1 MRKAVFFAV
10 VLCALAGTVN
20 GQSPAT
26 KADDQVDA
34 SFLKNARP
42 YTTAGGSNADGG
54 GVLGRHSSGAVLGVD
69 SVANW
74 SSYFYE
80 PGFDSFGG
88 TQFTWGYT
96 MVGHA
101 PFGKGQDQDWQGETT
116 RIGAPIVPVN
126 LDLRNA
132 DGTPRFVNGQRL
144 YSDATQFVPFVLAS
158 PVFSNAKYDSS
169 EKPTQFTDAI
179 QRAEFF
185 HMADDDWHTLL
196 KPRVAT
202 PRTMVLLRGTYQFA
216 LNADGSC
223 CLFVLI
229 DENTFGNAFF
239 PSVPTDTTTPIGAA
253 ENAGDIRT
261 KDISTFLFP
270 NAYLFSGSNCCVLG
284 FHTYDIEPGSAS
296 NGWQER
302 RYVLN
307 YSSWITPGLFGGGFQ
322 DITALSHE
330 ISELFNDP
338 FVNNATPWWL
348 SPLESGGLCQNNLE
362 VGDVIEVLA
371 NPTFPITLN
380 GATWH
385 PQTEALLPWFAGATP
400 SKAIHGAYSYPD
412 ITALTQANV
421 SQNPGCTPPIL

>member
-1 MRKAVFFAV
+1 
-10 VLCALAGTVN
+10 
-20 GQSPAT
+20 
-26 KADDQVDA
+26 
-34 SFLKNARP
+34 
-42 YTTAGGSNADGG
+42 
-54 GVLGRHSSGAVLGVD
+54 VLGKHSSGAVLGID
-69 SVANW
+69 SATNW

-101 PFGKGQDQDWQGETT
+101 PFGKGQDQDCFGETT

-132 DGTPRFVNGQRL
+132 DGSPRIVNGQRL

-158 PVFSNAKYDSS
+158 PVFSNATYDSS
-169 EKPTQFTDAI
+169 ERPTQFTDAI

-185 HMADDDWHTLL
+185 HMSDDDWHTIL

-202 PRTMVLLRGTYQFA
+202 PRTMVLLKGTHQFG

-229 DENTFGNAFF
+229 DENTFGNALF

-270 NAYLFSGSNCCVLG
+270 
-284 FHTYDIEPGSAS
+284 SA
-296 NGWQER
+296 
-302 RYVLN
+302 
-307 YSSWITPGLFGGGFQ
+307 
-322 DITALSHE
+322 
-330 ISELFNDP
+330 
-338 FVNNATPWWL
+338 
-348 SPLESGGLCQNNLE
+348 
-362 VGDVIEVLA
+362 
-371 NPTFPITLN
+371 
-380 GATWH
+380 
-385 PQTEALLPWFAGATP
+385 
-400 SKAIHGAYSYPD
+400 
-412 ITALTQANV
+412 
-421 SQNPGCTPPIL
+421 